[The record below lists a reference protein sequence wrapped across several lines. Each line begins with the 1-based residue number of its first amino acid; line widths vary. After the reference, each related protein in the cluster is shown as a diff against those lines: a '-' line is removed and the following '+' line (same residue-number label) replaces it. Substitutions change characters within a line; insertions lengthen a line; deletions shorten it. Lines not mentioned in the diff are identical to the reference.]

1 MQIRRPDAVIF
12 CSRAGSAASDFRHWT
27 LTDWHTI
34 VGQPPDAHFED
45 PMTRSNPSLR
55 IALSILIL
63 LLSCLAIAQDAE
75 TQATGQNGETD
86 APVIDAEAAPMDP
99 AADRAEDALGE
110 GAAANAAA
118 IEMEWLR
125 SESPDTLVCPFRGRI
140 DYEPGEIECGLIK
153 VPENREVEGSRTI
166 ELNYVR
172 IVATG
177 KDHEDEEV
185 ETRDDP
191 VIYLTGGPGVT
202 IDTYVDRLK
211 DHRLVSQRD
220 LYILEQRGIGNSGDF
235 CPFFG
240 SRNVADSIHADR
252 ESSDRAALDQFEAC
266 IRGAIDAGVDVT
278 GYNTFENARDVK
290 ALRLALGLDEWNVW
304 GISYGSVLGQ
314 AYMKVDPEGIRSA
327 IIDAIVPLDLGELM
341 RISHWHDAN
350 LDRLF
355 AACAEQPDCARVY
368 EGLRER
374 YMAAIKA
381 IEDEPVTVEVEESE
395 NFPQGEA
402 HFFSIIIAG
411 LPFSLMYEQ
420 ETHPALP
427 AIIDG
432 LTRVVESGDDTFF
445 RALAQAMTMGEG
457 GMGVGVSMGMAT
469 AVRCQDGYV
478 DGSANFAAQDEAL
491 HPILFNAF
499 NHPTVVQEAPLRCRE
514 VGLPMRDFT
523 DYAPVETD
531 LPVVVANGR
540 WDPITPVDLAE
551 YIMPGFENGELVV
564 FPHAGHGPTRSIECA
579 GDWMNAWYDDPSQ
592 PVGRECVEE
601 GEEAAEFLAP
611 YFRTSVMVDALAL
624 MAEDEDRLKRHGV
637 WAGASAGLTLL
648 AALFLPLAWVGRRF
662 NRNPLE
668 AAGGSRLL
676 IFLAAGLA
684 AAWLIGMGLAAYAT
698 SEITEAMLLFGMV
711 PWAMWFAWLGPLS
724 VLVAVLA
731 LGQTWRRRNRI
742 PLGSRMGLFLSG
754 LAVISLGLVGQI
766 WSLWPI

>member
-1 MQIRRPDAVIF
+1 
-12 CSRAGSAASDFRHWT
+12 
-27 LTDWHTI
+27 
-34 VGQPPDAHFED
+34 
-45 PMTRSNPSLR
+45 MTRLSQSLR
-55 IALSILIL
+55 IVLPIL
-63 LLSCLAIAQDAE
+63 LLLLSVLASAQDAE
-75 TQATGQNGETD
+75 TQTTAQDGEPD
-86 APVIDAEAAPMDP
+86 APAVDSAAPPMDQ
-99 AADRAEDALGE
+99 ATDRRDDALVDGV
-110 GAAANAAA
+110 AATEAA

-125 SESPDTLVCPFRGRI
+125 SARPDTLVCPFQGRI

-202 IDTYVDRLK
+202 IDTYVERLK
-211 DHRLVSQRD
+211 DHRLVAQRD

-235 CPFFG
+235 CRFFG
-240 SRNVADSIHADR
+240 SRNVADTIHADR
-252 ESSDRAALDQFEAC
+252 ESADRAALDQFEAC
-266 IRGAIDAGVDVT
+266 IRGAIAAGVDVA

-290 ALRLALGLDEWNVW
+290 ALRLALELDEWNVW

-314 AYMKVDPEGIRSA
+314 AYMKVDPEGIRAA

-374 YMAAIKA
+374 YMAAIEA
-381 IEDEPVTVEVEESE
+381 IEDNPVTVEVEESE

-499 NHPTVVQEAPLRCRE
+499 NHPAVVQEAPLRCRE
-514 VGLPMRDFT
+514 VGLPMRDFA

-564 FPHAGHGPTRSIECA
+564 FPHAGHGPTRSIPCA
-579 GDWMNAWYDDPSQ
+579 GDWMNTWYDDPSQ

-601 GEEAAEFLAP
+601 GEEAAEFLTP

-662 NRNPLE
+662 NSHPLDPG
-668 AAGGSRLL
+668 GGSRLL
-676 IFLAAGLA
+676 VFFAAGLA
-684 AAWLIGMGLAAYAT
+684 AAWLLGLAYAAYVT

-711 PWAMWFAWLGPLS
+711 PWAMWFAWAGPLS
-724 VLVAVLA
+724 VVAAVVA
-731 LGQTWRRRNRI
+731 LIQTWRNRDRI
-742 PLGSRMGLFLSG
+742 ALGSRIGLIVSC
-754 LAVISLGLVGQI
+754 LAVISLGIAGQI
-766 WSLWPI
+766 WSLWPF

>member
-1 MQIRRPDAVIF
+1 
-12 CSRAGSAASDFRHWT
+12 
-27 LTDWHTI
+27 
-34 VGQPPDAHFED
+34 
-45 PMTRSNPSLR
+45 MTRFFPSPR
-55 IALSILIL
+55 IAMAILTL
-63 LLSCLAIAQDAE
+63 ALSCSAFAQDTDSE
-75 TQATGQNGETD
+75 SISESVDGETISEVVGPVDETLVD
-86 APVIDAEAAPMDP
+86 AD
-99 AADRAEDALGE
+99 
-110 GAAANAAA
+110 AANDATN
-118 IEMEWLR
+118 EWEWLR
-125 SESPDTLVCPFRGRI
+125 ASEPDTLVCPFLGQV
-140 DYEPGEIECGLIK
+140 DYEPGEIECGLIR

-172 IVATG
+172 ILATG

-211 DHRLVSQRD
+211 DHRLVAQRD

-235 CPFFG
+235 CRFFG
-240 SRNVADSIHADR
+240 SRNVADTIHADR
-252 ESSDRAALDQFEAC
+252 ERSERAALDQFEAC
-266 IRGAIDAGVDVT
+266 IRGAIEAGVDVT

-341 RISHWHDAN
+341 RISHWHNAN

-374 YMAAIKA
+374 HMAAIKA
-381 IEDEPVTVEVEESE
+381 IQDEPVTVEVEESE

-432 LTRVVESGDDTFF
+432 LARVVESGDDTFF
-445 RALAQAMTMGEG
+445 RALAQAMTMDEG
-457 GMGVGVSMGMAT
+457 GMGIGVSMGMAS

-478 DGSANFAAQDEAL
+478 DGSADFADQDEAL

-514 VGLPMRDFT
+514 VGLPMRDFAE
-523 DYAPVETD
+523 YAPVETD
-531 LPVVVANGR
+531 IPVVVANGR

-551 YIMPGFENGELVV
+551 YIMPGFENGELVI

-579 GDWMNAWYDDPSQ
+579 GDWMNTWYDDPSQ

-601 GEEAAEFLAP
+601 GEDAAEFLAP

-624 MAEDEDRLKRHGV
+624 MSEDEDRLKLHGA

-662 NRNPLE
+662 NGHQLD
-668 AAGGSRLL
+668 AGGGSRLL
-676 IFLAAGLA
+676 VFLAAGLA
-684 AAWLIGMGLAAYAT
+684 ATWLLGLGFAAYAT

-711 PWAMWFAWLGPLS
+711 PWAMWFAWAGPLS
-724 VLVAVLA
+724 VIVAVAA
-731 LGQTWRRRNRI
+731 LIQTWRSRDRI
-742 PLGSRMGLFLSG
+742 AFGSRFGLMLSS
-754 LAVISLGLVGQI
+754 LAVISLGLAGQI
-766 WSLWPI
+766 WSLWPF